1 MWSVKLAAIAGVAS
15 KLVCNVQKL
24 YATPDKNIS
33 VSIRATVRANP
44 RVRRT
49 NTGIRARNV
58 ALRRSIYDS
67 VGEPQVAATSAM
79 NRDWRVL
86 PFGIL

>member
-58 ALRRSIYDS
+58 ALRRSIYAVFIFPNPHWEEKICS
-67 VGEPQVAATSAM
+67 YT
-79 NRDWRVL
+79 
-86 PFGIL
+86 